1 MLRRFQAMLLAMAL
15 ITVGMPTIAM
25 GAEPAQSQLV
35 EQMREYVPGEAIV
48 IVKGEDSDTI
58 TNEKLASIGDELYE
72 VQDLMTISGA
82 ADSSKDSNQDDAVSN
97 DPLNGLA
104 ETEEIKLVKSST
116 LDTMELIE
124 ELNKC
129 PDVLVAEP
137 NYIAEIAA
145 TPDYTSQQYGMN
157 GEFGIDVPNWNDQT
171 APKNADNILVAVMDS
186 GVDYLHEDL
195 RDTIWKDGE
204 KYPELVAY
212 GGGMYGYNAV
222 AKVGHEVNF
231 ATSDPM
237 DEHSHGT
244 HCAGIIAGQW
254 NDFGVSGV
262 ANGPKIMAVKG
273 LGANGQGAISS
284 LVDGL
289 NYIKIAMDAGVNVKV
304 VSNSWGVHGISKAIT
319 SAVREIAS
327 RGAVVTF
334 ASTNDG
340 MNAEETP
347 ELYDGFRSIPNVV
360 VVNAT
365 DKNGDYAWFSDYG
378 RNVTDV
384 AAPGVDIMSTV
395 PRAKANASPEYSRKL
410 LFNDFDGNN
419 NSFTDYV
426 AGDENTT
433 VSEVNGYSG
442 KALQLES
449 YAKNSKA
456 KLVFRGIDASL
467 YRPEYLTYHVGAKM
481 GTVQT
486 GVTIKD
492 GLGKETKLLEANITP
507 IESNLG
513 ACSIKLPELDD
524 YTNVEVTVYFATI
537 DETQHQFVLDDIIMT
552 NDAVAYALKSGTSM
566 ATPAVAGEAAVL
578 MAQFPNDSAEKIAA
592 RIIGSVKRNDAHKDK
607 CISGGIANLSYALAG
622 KTAPVLFAAE
632 TSKNFTPKEDD
643 MVKISGYFFG
653 DEVGT
658 VTIDGENMAVKNWSD
673 TEITVAMPKAFQ
685 YGCNT
690 IEVTKPS
697 GTEGLLNGHR
707 QFFLTM
713 PITPSY
719 QMLDASAINS
729 FAPDTMIALN
739 GRIYVSMSNE
749 MDVGGVTALYEYD
762 PAVEKFR
769 KLAQLDDTQL
779 ASNLIAMNGH
789 VLMMVVDGQYKKPT
803 HLLIDYNPFE
813 DNLRQTQMRFADEEL
828 VGITL
833 VDEKGKLLLTGGM
846 RNQLNM
852 NIYEINPETGETQKV
867 GKLARPRV
875 QAGTFCYNGENYLAY
890 GMDETLKASY
900 RIEKIIQIEDGTY
913 TTEPVI
919 ESARPEGV
927 GVSLSSEMS
936 VVSYENG
943 AMITGFCKMSPDG
956 TLLADT
962 YHLNFTETG
971 YEFVEDPNLFSKTRL
986 SYLRA
991 VICEGKYYILTRL
1004 HSVETDLLFGSRG
1017 SVSDVKTPGDRLPVT
1032 TKTVGDLAVSYNA
1045 DVVFTGAAI
1054 KAPELEIKVTD
1065 VKTNKEYA
1073 ISSINYKNN
1082 KNVGTATFTIKAL
1095 KADGSLKKALSKTPM
1110 TFAITKARLTNDNTD
1125 VKINKKGK
1133 ITKVQ
1138 YVVETTNKKGKIKL
1152 KKYTVPK
1159 KDYVVENDE
1168 RIVLKDSSKNYKGEF
1183 DIYYV
1188 PCPRV
1193 PNPD

>member
-1 MLRRFQAMLLAMAL
+1 
-15 ITVGMPTIAM
+15 
-25 GAEPAQSQLV
+25 
-35 EQMREYVPGEAIV
+35 
-48 IVKGEDSDTI
+48 
-58 TNEKLASIGDELYE
+58 
-72 VQDLMTISGA
+72 
-82 ADSSKDSNQDDAVSN
+82 
-97 DPLNGLA
+97 
-104 ETEEIKLVKSST
+104 
-116 LDTMELIE
+116 
-124 ELNKC
+124 
-129 PDVLVAEP
+129 
-137 NYIAEIAA
+137 
-145 TPDYTSQQYGMN
+145 
-157 GEFGIDVPNWNDQT
+157 
-171 APKNADNILVAVMDS
+171 
-186 GVDYLHEDL
+186 
-195 RDTIWKDGE
+195 
-204 KYPELVAY
+204 
-212 GGGMYGYNAV
+212 
-222 AKVGHEVNF
+222 
-231 ATSDPM
+231 
-237 DEHSHGT
+237 
-244 HCAGIIAGQW
+244 
-254 NDFGVSGV
+254 
-262 ANGPKIMAVKG
+262 
-273 LGANGQGAISS
+273 
-284 LVDGL
+284 
-289 NYIKIAMDAGVNVKV
+289 
-304 VSNSWGVHGISKAIT
+304 
-319 SAVREIAS
+319 
-327 RGAVVTF
+327 
-334 ASTNDG
+334 
-340 MNAEETP
+340 
-347 ELYDGFRSIPNVV
+347 
-360 VVNAT
+360 
-365 DKNGDYAWFSDYG
+365 
-378 RNVTDV
+378 
-384 AAPGVDIMSTV
+384 
-395 PRAKANASPEYSRKL
+395 
-410 LFNDFDGNN
+410 
-419 NSFTDYV
+419 
-426 AGDENTT
+426 
-433 VSEVNGYSG
+433 
-442 KALQLES
+442 
-449 YAKNSKA
+449 
-456 KLVFRGIDASL
+456 
-467 YRPEYLTYHVGAKM
+467 
-481 GTVQT
+481 
-486 GVTIKD
+486 
-492 GLGKETKLLEANITP
+492 
-507 IESNLG
+507 
-513 ACSIKLPELDD
+513 
-524 YTNVEVTVYFATI
+524 
-537 DETQHQFVLDDIIMT
+537 
-552 NDAVAYALKSGTSM
+552 
-566 ATPAVAGEAAVL
+566 
-578 MAQFPNDSAEKIAA
+578 
-592 RIIGSVKRNDAHKDK
+592 
-607 CISGGIANLSYALAG
+607 
-622 KTAPVLFAAE
+622 
-632 TSKNFTPKEDD
+632 
-643 MVKISGYFFG
+643 
-653 DEVGT
+653 
-658 VTIDGENMAVKNWSD
+658 
-673 TEITVAMPKAFQ
+673 
-685 YGCNT
+685 
-690 IEVTKPS
+690 
-697 GTEGLLNGHR
+697 
-707 QFFLTM
+707 
-713 PITPSY
+713 
-719 QMLDASAINS
+719 
-729 FAPDTMIALN
+729 
-739 GRIYVSMSNE
+739 
-749 MDVGGVTALYEYD
+749 ALYEYD

-943 AMITGFCKMSPDG
+943 AMITGLCKMSPDG

-986 SYLRA
+986 SYPRA

-1073 ISSINYKNN
+1073 ISSISYKNN

-1188 PCPRV
+1188 PYPRV
-1193 PNPD
+1193 PNSD